1 MPLLLSLS
9 FPYPSPS
16 IFAAKLH
23 IPRQLA
29 KWLFHELNQ
38 CFYLA
43 TAPRFQIG
51 GYADRGL
58 RPNRLHPR
66 LSCGRTSGAWLLVPS
81 VSRVHRNIPV
91 FVGDRKLMRKFV
103 WIIHQLKQLA

>member
-43 TAPRFQIG
+43 TALRFRIG

-66 LSCGRTSGAWLLVPS
+66 LSCGRTSGAWLLVHP
-81 VSRVHRNIPV
+81 
-91 FVGDRKLMRKFV
+91 
-103 WIIHQLKQLA
+103 